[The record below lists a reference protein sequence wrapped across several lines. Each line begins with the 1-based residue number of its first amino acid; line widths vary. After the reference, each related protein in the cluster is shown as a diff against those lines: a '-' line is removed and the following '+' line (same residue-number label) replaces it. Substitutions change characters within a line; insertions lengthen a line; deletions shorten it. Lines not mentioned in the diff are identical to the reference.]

1 MKHLLIIM
9 TLIFSSLP
17 QKAIAG
23 NDSIC
28 AVVIEGNNQ
37 QAGPI
42 RFSGVLTAGKYA
54 YTLTISKAEF
64 DAVSKINYI
73 FVNSPTFIGRVNN
86 LEMVGSVIF
95 GYTASGAP
103 FIIVEDPNEAE

>member
-1 MKHLLIIM
+1 MKHLILIM
-9 TLIFSSLP
+9 MLIFSNLP

-37 QAGPI
+37 QAGPM
-42 RFSGVLTAGKYA
+42 RFNGVLTTGRYA
-54 YTLTISKAEF
+54 YTLTLSSMEF
-64 DAVSKINYI
+64 AAVSKINYI

-86 LEMVGSVIF
+86 LEMVGSIIF
-95 GYTASGAP
+95 GYTGAGAP
-103 FIIVEDPNEAE
+103 FMIVEAAKGP